1 MNVPMKLDLVTP
13 YDPKALNSWGGGVSY
28 FMANAFK
35 EQSVLVDCIGPVKEK
50 KNKFISLKW
59 HFYKYILREIYHT
72 NRAPSI
78 AKGFAR
84 QVEEQ
89 LAIRDTDVVLSL
101 LTPPMA
107 YLDCNQSLVLWAD
120 ATFADLIDFYPEF
133 TNLCQETIRD
143 GHFIDQEAFNKAK
156 LAIFTSDWAAKTAIN
171 FYKIEPSK
179 VRVVSYGANLV
190 SQNITIDDVKILVK
204 SRPSNQCNLL
214 FLGTNWLRKGGPLT
228 LEVTRMLNEAGL
240 PTKLTVVGCEPLA
253 SELPSFVEPLGFVDK
268 SSAAG
273 AQKLYQLLRE
283 SHFLVLPSI
292 ADCTPNVFCEAN
304 SFALPCISTKVGGI
318 ETTIKDGVN
327 GKTFSLNANSS
338 DYCTYIL
345 GLFSNYA
352 NYKELAISSFNE
364 YESRLNWV
372 TSTGIVK
379 NLIKEIL

>member
-1 MNVPMKLDLVTP
+1 MDVPMKLDLVSP
-13 YDPKALNSWGGGVSY
+13 YDPKTLNSWAGGVSY
-28 FMANAFK
+28 FMTNAFK
-35 EQSVLVDCIGPVKEK
+35 EQSVFVDYIGPLKEK

-72 NRAPSI
+72 NRIPSV

-84 QVEEQ
+84 QVEEK

-101 LTPPMA
+101 FTPPIA
-107 YLDCNQSLVLWAD
+107 YLDCNQPLVLWAD
-120 ATFADLIDFYPEF
+120 ATFADLINFYPEF
-133 TNLCQETIRD
+133 TNLCHESIRD
-143 GHFIDQEAFNKAK
+143 GHLIDQEAFNRAK
-156 LAIFTSDWAAKTAIN
+156 LTIFTSDWAAKTAIN

-179 VRVVSYGANLV
+179 VKVVSYGANLA
-190 SQNITIDDVKILVK
+190 SQDITFDDVKILVE
-204 SRPSNQCNLL
+204 SRLPSQCNLL
-214 FLGTNWLRKGGPLT
+214 FLGTDWLRKGGPLT
-228 LEVTRMLNEAGL
+228 LEVARMLNEAGL
-240 PTKLTVVGCEPLA
+240 PTKLTVVGCEALA

-268 SSAAG
+268 SSVAG
-273 AQKLYQLLRE
+273 SQKLHQLLRDA
-283 SHFLVLPSI
+283 HFLILPSV
-292 ADCTPNVFCEAN
+292 ADCTPLVFCEAN

-352 NYKELAISSFNE
+352 NYKELAVSSFNE
-364 YESRLNWV
+364 YKSRLNWI

-379 NLIKEIL
+379 NLIEEVL